1 MMVKLRVWFYDPTK
15 DSDGL
20 FNKLVSKLDGPFCH
34 CELQFPDDASCSIYM
49 GTNVTLKKRTFDPTN
64 YTCVAVLCSKKEQEA
79 AQLVAAQH
87 QQRGTPFSA
96 FAMSYSMLW
105 MPMPLASDTTFCSKL
120 VADLLKTAN
129 VLPQSFVSE
138 KITPSAL
145 HRILTAPSSA
155 APRLLHAGAARST
168 PIGFR

>member
-1 MMVKLRVWFYDPTK
+1 MMVKLRVWFYDPSK
-15 DSDGL
+15 DSNGL

-49 GTNVTLKKRTFDPTN
+49 GTRVTLKKRSFDPTN
-64 YTCVAVLCSKKEQEA
+64 YTCVAVMCSKKEQEA
-79 AQLVAAQH
+79 AQLAAAQH

-96 FAMSYSMLW
+96 LAMSYSMLW
-105 MPMPLASDTTFCSKL
+105 MLMAPTSDTTFCSKL

-138 KITPSAL
+138 RITPSAL
-145 HRILTAPSSA
+145 HCVLTAPGS
-155 APRLLHAGAARST
+155 APRLLHAGAAQST